1 MENKSHAY
9 AAGAFVLLAS
19 ALLVALAF
27 WLARDTTVHR
37 VFELSSKEAVT
48 GLQPQAGVRFKGV
61 TVGKVMD
68 IGFDA
73 ATRGNILIHI
83 SILDNAPIT
92 RSTFASL
99 GFQGVTGLAFV
110 QLDDS
115 GESKDLLATS
125 DVAPAR
131 IPMRAGLLSKL
142 TDQGADI
149 LLQLEET
156 SRRVNQLLEPGN
168 QKALLAS
175 IQNIGQAAN
184 SIGLAATGI
193 NAAATS
199 TGQAAGSLQQFSNNA
214 NQVLN
219 AQFGPEKMNLP
230 QLAQD
235 FSSTLKSLQTTATS
249 LTAAADGTKAL
260 AAEFQ
265 QVSQT
270 LNKSGGPLEKLG
282 DGAQALSTLG
292 QSLNSG
298 TLPRLNRTTDEATRA
313 ARQLS
318 RAATAITD
326 NPQALLYGNG
336 NTPPGPGEAGF
347 TAPATRP

>member
-27 WLARDTTVHR
+27 WLTRDTSVHR

-73 ATRGNILIHI
+73 ATRGNILIRI
-83 SILDNAPIT
+83 SINDNAPIT
-92 RSTFASL
+92 RSTFATL

-115 GESKDLLATS
+115 SESKELLPTS
-125 DVAPAR
+125 DVTPAR

-168 QKALLAS
+168 QKALL
-175 IQNIGQAAN
+175 
-184 SIGLAATGI
+184 
-193 NAAATS
+193 
-199 TGQAAGSLQQFSNNA
+199 GSLQQFSNNA
-214 NQVLN
+214 NQVLS

-235 FSSTLKSLQTTATS
+235 FSSTLKSLQTTAS
-249 LTAAADGTKAL
+249 SMTAAADGTKAS

-270 LNKSGGPLEKLG
+270 LNKPGGPLEKLG
-282 DGAQALSTLG
+282 DGAQALTTLG

-298 TLPRLNRTTDEATRA
+298 TLPRLNRATDEASRA

-336 NTPPGPGEAGF
+336 NPPPGPGEAGF